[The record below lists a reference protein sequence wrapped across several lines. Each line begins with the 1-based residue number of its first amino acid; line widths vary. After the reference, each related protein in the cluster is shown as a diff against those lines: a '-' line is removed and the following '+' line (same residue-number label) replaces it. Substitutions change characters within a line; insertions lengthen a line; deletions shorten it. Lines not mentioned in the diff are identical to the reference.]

1 MTPAPGPQGWGQ
13 TDGLPKQP
21 ALDAQCQCWH
31 LFFSQLFYVA
41 SGDHGSL
48 LPVGQ
53 PKSKPVT
60 PVSYSVVKL
69 PSSPGYQG
77 QAGRQSY
84 TEREP

>member
-60 PVSYSVVKL
+60 PAFLLSCQVQLSSYLRHQVTRA
-69 PSSPGYQG
+69 P
-77 QAGRQSY
+77 AGRQS
-84 TEREP
+84 